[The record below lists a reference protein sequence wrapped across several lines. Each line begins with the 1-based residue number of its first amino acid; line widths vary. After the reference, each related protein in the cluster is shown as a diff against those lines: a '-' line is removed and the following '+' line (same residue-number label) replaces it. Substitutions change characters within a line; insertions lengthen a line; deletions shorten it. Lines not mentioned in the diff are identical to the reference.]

1 MHHHLLV
8 AENTSH
14 SPLTGEVFDFSGFVY
29 GTACSVFLGTSVAL
43 HTDSLIMIYS
53 LKHQSPDN
61 DN

>member
-8 AENTSH
+8 AENASH

-29 GTACSVFLGTSVAL
+29 STACSVFQGMSVAL
-43 HTDSLIMIYS
+43 HTDSLLMIYS

-61 DN
+61 NN